1 MIETS
6 TTIRALEAACQRMP
20 RIWNGR
26 KAILEMKEGGSRHW
40 RQMEWMGF
48 YFEFL
53 CQKEFRGILQMP
65 GNKYGNTE
73 FDAFGEM
80 SWDLKAHASNAQNHT
95 VILNDT
101 EAIEKT
107 MDDYGNYGLVL
118 AIGEVEYNDVDGS
131 FKAWHDRLKGDVSNY
146 EKNRIKRKAKSRL
159 RKTEFVLSEIRL
171 ISLSEATLNACS
183 GTFQKGFRN
192 ADGSPRRQK
201 TTINIAKLPDLA
213 LINSLDF

>member
-1 MIETS
+1 MLETVA
-6 TTIRALEAACQRMP
+6 TINALEAACRRIP
-20 RIWNGR
+20 SIWNGR

-53 CQKEFRGILQMP
+53 CQKEFHGILQMP

-80 SWDLKAHASNAQNHT
+80 SWDLKAHATNARSHT

-101 EAIEKT
+101 EAIERT
-107 MDDYGNYGLVL
+107 MNDFGHYGLVL
-118 AIGEVEYNDVDGS
+118 AIGEAEYNDVDGT
-131 FKAWHDRLKGDVSNY
+131 FKAWHDKLKGDISDY

-171 ISLSEATLNACS
+171 ISLSEATLNKCS

-201 TTINIAKLPDLA
+201 TTMNIAKIPDLA
-213 LINSLDF
+213 LINSLSF